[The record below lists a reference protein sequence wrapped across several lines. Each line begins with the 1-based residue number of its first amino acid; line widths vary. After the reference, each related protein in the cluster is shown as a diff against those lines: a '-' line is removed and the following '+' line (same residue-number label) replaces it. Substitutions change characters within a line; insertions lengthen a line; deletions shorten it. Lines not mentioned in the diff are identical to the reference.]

1 MVIKFLKKLI
11 KAKEK
16 GYTLLE
22 IAVVIAVTGM
32 LATVVLASSKVTY
45 EKSKLLGAQR
55 DVENLRGAIGGF
67 FSNTGDWPVRQTS
80 NVYDYYE
87 VLFSGK
93 KLEIK
98 NFADT
103 PPILTDGVSDR
114 VYNHLYQNSPE
125 DTYFGAYTGWRTRYI
140 SSEDKYDPWGKS
152 YIVYTKPLWRK
163 RHYPG
168 KEEDVAWVL
177 SGGPNGKV
185 ETWPNHIEL
194 QGDDIGLSLFSGS
207 KVKSRS

>member
-11 KAKEK
+11 KAKEE

-22 IAVVIAVTGM
+22 VAVVIAVTGM
-32 LATVVLASSKVTY
+32 LATILLSASKSTY

-55 DVENLRGAIGGF
+55 DIENLRGAIGGV

-87 VLFSGK
+87 VLFSGE

-98 NFADT
+98 NFAGT

-125 DTYFGAYTGWRTRYI
+125 DT
-140 SSEDKYDPWGKS
+140 
-152 YIVYTKPLWRK
+152 
-163 RHYPG
+163 
-168 KEEDVAWVL
+168 
-177 SGGPNGKV
+177 
-185 ETWPNHIEL
+185 
-194 QGDDIGLSLFSGS
+194 
-207 KVKSRS
+207 